1 MGIFDFLK
9 KKKPVN
15 SYSSEK
21 VSNDFFELNE
31 FSKDLIQCVA
41 LKMFE
46 MKIIKAP
53 ALNFL
58 KEDHGIFEGLFMSRM
73 TDEQF
78 ISIKNQD
85 FKTYLW
91 LLGAH
96 SVGTA
101 AYTVMCT
108 IKYNKGVIDFGIEE
122 LTHIANTLGE
132 VDAYEAGLN
141 ALGFDLNGNNKKCI
155 DHIITTA
162 VSFTMNTVGK
172 KLSDEKYLKVFM
184 NVMYNVGVT
193 LIYGR

>member
-1 MGIFDFLK
+1 MGLFNFLSK
-9 KKKPVN
+9 KKKTN
-15 SYSSEK
+15 EI
-21 VSNDFFELNE
+21 FELNE

-46 MKIIKAP
+46 MKIIQQP
-53 ALNFL
+53 ALQFL
-58 KEDHGIFEGLFMSRM
+58 YEDQGIFAGLFISRM
-73 TDEQF
+73 TDQQF

-85 FKTYLW
+85 FMTYLW

-101 AYTVMCT
+101 AYTIMCT
-108 IKYNKGVIDFGIEE
+108 VKFNKGVQDFGIEE
-122 LTHIANTLGE
+122 LTHIANALEE

-141 ALGFDLNGNNKKCI
+141 ALGFPVDGNNKKCI
-155 DHIITTA
+155 DHIVTTA
-162 VSFTMNTVGK
+162 VSFAMNTVGK